1 MPSSR
6 AREGRAT
13 LNTVAKQA
21 KVSRQTVSNVLNSP
35 EIVAEATRTR
45 VLAAIREQGYRPNS
59 AARQMRTRRSQ
70 VIGLRVEPVRDGING
85 VVLDRFLHALTANA
99 ERCHH
104 RIMLFAADDDA
115 TEIAAYA
122 ELVSSVGI
130 DAFVLT
136 STHHGDVRTRWLR
149 AEGLPFVTFG
159 RPWGAEEEHPWVDV
173 DGAAGTEAAV
183 RHLVAGGHRRISFVG
198 WPAGSGVGDDRRA
211 GWQRGMS
218 RAGLAGNGTAVEVKD
233 SVENGRRAVERL
245 DRITDE
251 APTGYVCA
259 SDSLAI
265 GVITELHH
273 RGRTP
278 GRDVAVI
285 GFDDTPVAAALGMS
299 SVAQPVAEAAAE
311 CVRLLQVVL
320 GRTDGSTA
328 PEPVLLQPH
337 LVVRNTSGALLAQTL
352 ASQALS

>member
-1 MPSSR
+1 MPSSHT
-6 AREGRAT
+6 REGRAT

-35 EIVAEATRTR
+35 EIVAEPTRAR
-45 VLAAIREQGYRPNS
+45 VLAAIQEQGYRPNN

-99 ERCHH
+99 ERYHH
-104 RIMLFAADDDA
+104 RIMLFAADDDT

-173 DGAAGTEAAV
+173 DGAGGTEAVV
-183 RHLVAGGHRRISFVG
+183 RHLVASGHRRISFVG
-198 WPAGSGVGDDRRA
+198 WPAGSGVGDDRRS

-218 RAGLAGNGTAVEVKD
+218 RAGLAGSGTAVEVD
-233 SVENGRRAVERL
+233 DGIENGRRAVDRL
-245 DRITDE
+245 ARMADE
-251 APTGYVCA
+251 SPTGYVCA

-265 GVITELHH
+265 GVISELQH
-273 RGRTP
+273 RGHTP
-278 GRDVAVI
+278 GRDVAVV

-299 SVAQPVAEAAAE
+299 SVAQPVAEVAAE
-311 CVRLLQVVL
+311 CIRLLQAVL
-320 GRTDGSTA
+320 RRTGNGAASTPP
-328 PEPVLLQPH
+328 PEPVLLQPR
-337 LVVRNTSGALLAQTL
+337 LVVRNTSGSPA
-352 ASQALS
+352 